1 MSDGAGVT
9 RRAAYFEARADYFG
23 RPLDDGILRALL
35 ANGFDIDV
43 YAPNGDLPQTLYP
56 ANVRRLPVEYRRAW
70 LQRHMARRSWREYD
84 LFLGT
89 TDLPMAF
96 AGTIAKL
103 AGRPSVTVVDE
114 IYLGGYEGL
123 ATTLY
128 WKKLSQWAMRRAAF
142 TIITDEVRIPL
153 QREYA
158 SLPPQ
163 HEFLLYPCAYP
174 TPYAGRSPAAAR
186 EALGIAG
193 GDFLLSSTGAFT
205 SANACDWLVRLCNGD
220 VRSLIQ
226 TGGRPDPVLDS
237 LLQRLS
243 GPLYFPERLEWREST
258 EITVAADAAAALY
271 LSPKSQFQ
279 AMGIS
284 SQKLCTALWLGI
296 PVIATRQNSFRFID
310 QYRCGELIDREEE
323 LPGAIGRIR
332 ENREEYAANAGRA
345 MREYVRAEERLQAL
359 TERFRKS

>member
-1 MSDGAGVT
+1 MT
-9 RRAAYFEARADYFG
+9 RKAAYFEARADYFG

-35 ANGFDIDV
+35 ANGFEIDV

-56 ANVRRLPVEYRRAW
+56 AGVRRLSVEYRRAW
-70 LQRHMARRSWREYD
+70 LQRHTARRSWRQYD

-89 TDLPMAF
+89 ADLPMAF
-96 AGTIAKL
+96 AGTLAKF
-103 AGRPSVTVVDE
+103 AGRPAVTVVDE

-174 TPYAGRSPAAAR
+174 TPYSGRSHAAAR
-186 EALGIAG
+186 EAMGIG
-193 GDFLLSSTGAFT
+193 EGDFVLSSTGAFT
-205 SANACDWLVRLCNGD
+205 SANACDWLVRFVNGD
-220 VRSLIQ
+220 RRLLIQ

-237 LLQRLS
+237 LLARLG
-243 GPLYFPERLEWREST
+243 GPLYFPQRLEWREST
-258 EITVAADAAAALY
+258 EITVAADAAAVLY
-271 LSPKSQFQ
+271 LSPKPQFQ

-284 SQKLCTALWLGI
+284 SQKLCTALWLGM
-296 PVIATRQNSFRFID
+296 PVIATRQDSFRFLE
-310 QYRCGELIDREEE
+310 QYRCGELIDREDE
-323 LPGAIGRIR
+323 LPAAIARIR
-332 ENREEYAANAGRA
+332 GNREEYAANAARA
-345 MREYVRAEERLQAL
+345 MREYVRPEERLQKL
-359 TERFRKS
+359 TARFRRVG

>member
-1 MSDGAGVT
+1 VT
-9 RRAAYFEARADYFG
+9 RKAAYFEARADYFG

-35 ANGFDIDV
+35 ANGFDVDV
-43 YAPNGDLPQTLYP
+43 YAPGGDLPQTLYP

-70 LQRHMARRSWREYD
+70 LQRHMGRRSWRDYD

-96 AGTIAKL
+96 AGTLAKL
-103 AGRPSVTVVDE
+103 AHRPSVTVVDE

-158 SLPPQ
+158 SLPPE
-163 HEFLLYPCAYP
+163 HKFALYPCAYP
-174 TPYAGRSPAAAR
+174 TPYSGRSRAAAR

-193 GDFLLSSTGAFT
+193 GDFVLSSTGAFT
-205 SANACDWLVRLCNGD
+205 SANACDWLVRLVNED
-220 VRSLIQ
+220 LRVLIQ
-226 TGGRPDPVLDS
+226 TGGRPDPVPDS
-237 LLQRLS
+237 LLRRLS
-243 GPLYFPERLEWREST
+243 GPLYFPDRLEWQEST

-271 LSPKSQFQ
+271 LSPKPQFQ

-284 SQKLCTALWLGI
+284 SQKLCTALWLSI
-296 PVIATRQNSFRFID
+296 PVIATRQDSFRFLE
-310 QYRCGELIDREEE
+310 QYRCGVLIDREDE
-323 LPGAIGRIR
+323 LPAALAHIR
-332 ENREEYAANAGRA
+332 GNRDEYAANAARA
-345 MREYVRAEERLQAL
+345 MREYVRPEERLQEL